1 MDIREISSKFSVA
14 GQIDASDIQTV
25 AAAGFK
31 TLICNRPDKEGWGQP
46 GQAEIRVAAEK
57 AGMTFHYVPAVSGAL
72 TGADVV
78 AMRQALSHAPGPVL
92 AYCRSGARSANLY
105 QLATA
110 AADV

>member
-1 MDIREISSKFSVA
+1 MDIREINSKFSIT
-14 GQIDASDIQTV
+14 GQIDSADLQSV

-46 GQAEIRVAAEK
+46 GHAEIREAAEK
-57 AGMTFHYVPAVSGAL
+57 AGLTFHYVPAVSGAL

-78 AMRQALSHAPGPVL
+78 AMRQALSHAPEPVL

-105 QLATA
+105 QLATQPQ
-110 AADV
+110 